1 MLTHIKE
8 NIDFLRQ
15 KPRQISKSPYLYIH
29 IYIYIMY
36 IYICIYYI
44 LYISSIFCL
53 ISKSK
58 SSFGQTLVKIKRIVK
73 RMVKFA
79 KIWYKYNSS
88 HVHSFLST
96 TKHLGKIRPHMIV
109 IVLFNS
115 LKRLCEQT
123 NLTVLE
129 KDQIFFI
136 PTASKNINPIQDG
149 LLQGCSWMGGVVA
162 KRQPPA

>member
-1 MLTHIKE
+1 
-8 NIDFLRQ
+8 
-15 KPRQISKSPYLYIH
+15 
-29 IYIYIMY
+29 
-36 IYICIYYI
+36 
-44 LYISSIFCL
+44 
-53 ISKSK
+53 
-58 SSFGQTLVKIKRIVK
+58 
-73 RMVKFA
+73 
-79 KIWYKYNSS
+79 
-88 HVHSFLST
+88 
-96 TKHLGKIRPHMIV
+96 MIV

-149 LLQGCSWMGGVVA
+149 LLQGYSWMGGVVA